1 MARVFI
7 GVGHGGSDPGA
18 VAAGIKES
26 EANLQMALG
35 LKVELER
42 HGVTVGTGWPR
53 RSARPMPSARIW
65 LLRYII
71 MPAAAMAGSATARPA
86 PPMASSRSGWVKP
99 SRRG

>member
-42 HGVTVGTGWPR
+42 HGVTVGISRTR
-53 RSARPMPSARIW
+53 DEEDRLAEEIREANAS
-65 LLRYII
+65 
-71 MPAAAMAGSATARPA
+71 AGS
-86 PPMASSRSGWVKP
+86 GC
-99 SRRG
+99 